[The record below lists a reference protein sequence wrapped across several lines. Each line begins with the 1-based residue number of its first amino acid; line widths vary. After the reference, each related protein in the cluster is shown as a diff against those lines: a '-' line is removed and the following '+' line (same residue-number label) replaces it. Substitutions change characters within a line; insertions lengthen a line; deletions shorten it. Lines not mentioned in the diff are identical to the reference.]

1 MKRTLIVLFG
11 LMLCCGLNAQ
21 THTFMYWFDNNY
33 GQSVTTSFSGNVWDT
48 ELDVGHL
55 STGIHVLHYQL
66 PDTAWSPTRS
76 YLFHRVSTIESTNQQ
91 YFYWFD
97 NQYSNMQSGI
107 LGDGI
112 LLFDVES
119 IPAGF
124 HCLHLMLKNENYS
137 TTKSYLFIKTEMVD
151 LGVNLHYHCWFDED
165 FGHQQ
170 SGMLGDGNLLIDV
183 TALADGEHIVRF
195 FLEGSTVAAPQSY
208 VFTKGGGGEV
218 YEITATAVPAE
229 AGTVTGAGTY
239 YANNTCTLTA
249 IPNNGCAFRCWIEN
263 GTVVSEEAAYTFTVT
278 GNRNLEAHFSGTGV
292 DENDGGGL
300 VLYPNPV
307 NDKLIVESTGAIRS
321 CEVYSITGQL
331 VLSITNWSERLE
343 VPVEALP
350 QGTYLVKLVADKFVQ
365 TRKFVK
371 K

>member
-11 LMLCCGLNAQ
+11 LMLWGGLNAQ
-21 THTFMYWFDNNY
+21 THAIKYWFDNND
-33 GQSVTTSFSGNVWDT
+33 GQSVTISFSGNVWDT
-48 ELDVGHL
+48 ELDVSHFNDGF
-55 STGIHVLHYQL
+55 HVLHYQL
-66 PDTAWSPTRS
+66 SDTTLSPIKS
-76 YLFHRVSTIESTNQQ
+76 YLFHKISTIESTNNH

-97 NQYSNMQSGI
+97 NQYSNMQSGT

-112 LLFDVES
+112 LLLDVES

-124 HCLHLMLKNENYS
+124 HCLHLMLKNDNYS
-137 TTKSYLFIKTEMVD
+137 TTKSYLFIKTEMAD

-165 FGHQQ
+165 FSHQQ
-170 SGMLGDGNLLIDV
+170 TGNLGDGNLLLDV

-195 FLEGSTVAAPQSY
+195 YLEGSTVAATQSY

-239 YANNTCTLTA
+239 YANNICTLTA
-249 IPNNGCAFRCWIEN
+249 IPNNGCAFRYWMEN
-263 GTVVSEEAAYTFTVT
+263 GTIVSEEAAYTFTVT
-278 GNRNLEAHFSGTGV
+278 GNRDLVAQFSGTGV
-292 DENDGGGL
+292 DENEGEGF
-300 VLYPNPV
+300 VLFPNPV
-307 NDKLIVESTGAIRS
+307 NDKLIIESNRDIRS

-331 VLSITNWSERLE
+331 VLSVNSCSERLE
-343 VPVEALP
+343 VPVEKLP
-350 QGTYLVKLVADKFVQ
+350 QGTYLVKLVADNFVQ
-365 TRKFVK
+365 TSKFVK

>member
-21 THTFMYWFDNNY
+21 THTCKYWFDNND

-48 ELDVGHL
+48 ELDVSQFNDGF
-55 STGIHVLHYQL
+55 HVLHYQL
-66 PDTAWSPTRS
+66 SDTTLSPIKS
-76 YLFHRVSTIESTNQQ
+76 YLFHKISTIGSTNQQ

-97 NQYSNMQSGI
+97 NQYSTMQSGT
-107 LGDGI
+107 LGNGI
-112 LLFDVES
+112 LLLNVES

-124 HCLHLMLKNENYS
+124 HSLHLMLKNDNYS
-137 TTKSYLFIKTEMVD
+137 TTKSYLFIKTEMAD

-170 SGMLGDGNLLIDV
+170 TGNLGDGNLLLDV
-183 TALADGEHIVRF
+183 TALSDGEHLVRF
-195 FLEGSTVAAPQSY
+195 YLEGSTVAAPQSY
-208 VFTKGGGGEV
+208 VFTKGSGGEV

-249 IPNNGCAFRCWIEN
+249 IPNEGCAFLCWKEN
-263 GTVVSEEAAYTFTVT
+263 GNVVSENASYTFTVT
-278 GNRNLEAHFSGTGV
+278 AARNLVAQFSGMSV
-292 DENDGGGL
+292 EENDGEGL
-300 VLYPNPV
+300 ALYPNPV
-307 NDKLIVESTGAIRS
+307 NDKLIVESTGVIRS

-331 VLSITNWSERLE
+331 VLSVTNCSERLE

-350 QGTYLVKLVADKFVQ
+350 QGTYIIKLVTDKFVQ